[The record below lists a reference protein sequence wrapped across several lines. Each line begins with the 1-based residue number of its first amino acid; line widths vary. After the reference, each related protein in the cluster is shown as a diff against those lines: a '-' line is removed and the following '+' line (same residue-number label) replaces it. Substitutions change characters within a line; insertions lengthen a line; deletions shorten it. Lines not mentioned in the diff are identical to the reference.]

1 MPTRGKIPGW
11 FVGLV
16 VLVTAA
22 VTCWAMLR
30 RSGGP
35 LLPADLTALP
45 RQVTQV
51 YSPVL
56 AGGAQPVAGNRPVPA
71 IRAGMPPSHTERG
84 PCTFC
89 HLVVDAVGNAIPMLQ
104 AMASLPHQYRGGLC
118 INCHR
123 VNNSVPTGTA
133 AGASTPVAAP
143 MPMVMARP
151 GVNANPAANAA
162 NANPPEGSWL
172 GMEVVPV
179 TNITAAQY
187 GLPAGTAGLVVAE
200 AEGVAAAAG
209 VRAGDL
215 LATVNGQPVSDMQS
229 FFVVTQNGQAQG
241 GETTVMRAGRF
252 LRLSLGAT
260 APQPAAG
267 QPAQPAAG
275 FGGVAAQGGV
285 PPCYRR

>member
-35 LLPADLTALP
+35 LLPTDLTALP

-56 AGGAQPVAGNRPVPA
+56 AGGAQPVAANRPVPA
-71 IRAGMPPSHTERG
+71 IRAGSSPRHTERG
-84 PCTFC
+84 PCTLC
-89 HLVVDAVGNAIPMLQ
+89 HLVVDAVGNAIPMIQ

-123 VNNSVPTGTA
+123 VSNPGTTGTA
-133 AGASTPVAAP
+133 VGASTPVAAP
-143 MPMVMARP
+143 MPLATARP
-151 GVNANPAANAA
+151 GVNANPPAA

-179 TNITAAQY
+179 TSITAAQY
-187 GLPAGTAGLVVAE
+187 GLQAGIVGLVVAE
-200 AEGVAAAAG
+200 AEGVAATAG

-215 LATVNGQPVSDMQS
+215 LATVNGQPVGDMQS
-229 FFVVTQNGQAQG
+229 FFAATQNGQAQG

-252 LRLSLGAT
+252 LRVSLGS
-260 APQPAAG
+260 APALPAVG
-267 QPAQPAAG
+267 QAAQPAAG